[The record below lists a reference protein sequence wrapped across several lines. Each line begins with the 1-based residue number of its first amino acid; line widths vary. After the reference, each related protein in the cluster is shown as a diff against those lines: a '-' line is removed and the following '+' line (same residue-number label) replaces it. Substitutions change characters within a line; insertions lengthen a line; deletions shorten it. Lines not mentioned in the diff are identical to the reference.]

1 MRHSLRHSWTFPA
14 AAIAIA
20 AGLAIGFSA
29 PSIEA
34 QAKNVLV
41 AKKVAAEPAL
51 DGTLDAG
58 WNSAQPLTVKAI
70 GGKNLPG
77 GSTEVTLRSVYTAD
91 TVYFHMQYK
100 DPTESFKRSPW
111 VKQPDGSWKQ
121 LKDSADKGGD
131 NNTYY
136 EDKMAMIWAIN
147 SPSFEAKG
155 CMAACHTGEAGKPY
169 GNKYLPAGEKADIW
183 HWKSVRTGSVGQIDD
198 QWLDDTKYDR
208 DKAPEAGRKSDPKTG
223 GGYADNVNDA
233 KNGPKFA
240 LKGNKPAPPYW
251 IVDADKEPFDDSK
264 YKAGDE
270 VPGIVVAPFTGDRGQ
285 ISVKANWKDGTWTLV
300 FWRKLATNSDVDVQF
315 TDLKKP
321 YAFGVAVFDN
331 AQVRHAYVPGVLKLT
346 FE

>member
-1 MRHSLRHSWTFPA
+1 MKRSWTLLAPA
-14 AAIAIA
+14 VAVVL
-20 AGLAIGFSA
+20 GLAIGLA
-29 PSIEA
+29 TPAIDA
-34 QAKNVLV
+34 QPGGVLV
-41 AKKVAAEPAL
+41 AKKVEAEPAL
-51 DGTLDAG
+51 DGTLDAA
-58 WNSAQPLTVKAI
+58 WSKAQPLSAKAL

-77 GSTEVTLRSVYTAD
+77 GSTEVTLRSVHTGD

-100 DPTESFKRSPW
+100 DPTQSFHRSPW
-111 VKQPDGSWKQ
+111 VKQPDGTWKQ
-121 LKDSADKGGD
+121 LKDAADKGGD

-147 SPSFEAKG
+147 APSFEAKG
-155 CMAACHTGEAGKPY
+155 CMAGCHVGEGKPY

-198 QWLDDTKYDR
+198 QWLDDTRYDKDR
-208 DKAPEAGRKSDPKTG
+208 APEAGRKSDPKAG
-223 GGYADNVNDA
+223 GGYVDNVNEA
-233 KNGPKFA
+233 KTGPRFA

-251 IVDADKEPFDDSK
+251 IVDADKEPFEDAR

-285 ISVKANWKDGTWTLV
+285 ISSRSTWKDGTWTLV

-315 TDLKKP
+315 TDLKKS

>member
-1 MRHSLRHSWTFPA
+1 MMTHFWKLTLAA
-14 AAIAIA
+14 AAIAVGVVL
-20 AGLAIGFSA
+20 GLAAA
-29 PSIEA
+29 PLDA
-34 QAKNVLV
+34 QTKNVLV
-41 AKKVAAEPAL
+41 AKKVEAAPAL
-51 DGTLDAG
+51 DGTLDAS
-58 WNSAQPLTVKAI
+58 WNSASAMTVKAI
-70 GGKNLPG
+70 GGKNLPA
-77 GSTEVTLRSVYTAD
+77 SSSDITLRAVYTAD
-91 TVYFHMQYK
+91 TVYFLMQYK
-100 DPTESFKRSPW
+100 DPTESVKRSPW
-111 VKQPDGSWKQ
+111 VKQADGRWQQ
-121 LKDSADKGGD
+121 LKDPADKGGD

-155 CMAACHTGEAGKPY
+155 CMAACHTGEGKPY

-198 QWLDDTKYDR
+198 QWLDDTKYDK

-223 GGYADNVNDA
+223 GGYTDNVNDT

-251 IVDADKEPFDDSK
+251 IMDADKEPFDDSK

-270 VPGIVVAPFTGDRGQ
+270 VPGIVVAPFTGDRGD
-285 ISVKANWKDGTWTLV
+285 ISVKSSWKDGTYTLV
-300 FWRKLATNSDVDVQF
+300 FWRKLNTNSDFDVQF
-315 TDLKKP
+315 TDMKKP

-331 AQVRHAYVPGVLKLT
+331 AQVRHAFVPSVLKLT

>member
-1 MRHSLRHSWTFPA
+1 MNRPWILTLA
-14 AAIAIA
+14 AALVTVGVVV
-20 AGLAIGFSA
+20 GLAAA
-29 PSIEA
+29 PLDA
-34 QAKNVLV
+34 QSKNVLV
-41 AKKVAAEPAL
+41 TKKVAAAPAL
-51 DGTLDAG
+51 DGTLDTA
-58 WNSAQPLTVKAI
+58 WNGAQPLAVKAV

-77 GSTEVTLRSVYTAD
+77 SSSDVTLRSVYTAD
-91 TVYFHMQYK
+91 SIYFFVQYK
-100 DPTESFKRSPW
+100 DATESVKRSPW
-111 VKQPDGSWKQ
+111 VKQADGSWQQ
-121 LKDSADKGGD
+121 LKDPADKGGD

-155 CMAACHTGEAGKPY
+155 CMAACHTGEGKPY
-169 GNKYLPAGEKADIW
+169 GNKYLPTGEKADIW
-183 HWKSVRTGSVGQIDD
+183 HWKSVRTGTVGQIDD
-198 QWLDDTKYDR
+198 QWLDDTKYDK

-251 IVDADKEPFDDSK
+251 IVDAEKEPFDDSK

-270 VPGIVVAPFTGDRGQ
+270 VPGIVVAPFTGDRAD
-285 ISVKANWKDGTWTLV
+285 ISVKSSWKDGVYTLV
-300 FWRKLATNSDVDVQF
+300 FWRKLGTNSDYDVQF
-315 TDLKKP
+315 TDLKKQ
-321 YAFGVAVFDN
+321 YAFGLSVFDN